1 MGLLVGIIVGI
12 SVSPTVKIVLSA
24 LAALLAAFLGVQDSK
39 KAKDGEDADYS
50 KSILSGLRA
59 GSFGLTCVVGIMLGI
74 FLRTNGVLGESIQ
87 DQIAEWEKAGFKPDK
102 ARDLV
107 VYKNL
112 AIKPKD
118 WVIAEMSEVQRQAL
132 ATSFSDES
140 EGVCDNIK
148 LSTNKND
155 IEYTLL
161 AYESSGD
168 NLKQLAEIIRSIDD
182 TDKQRKLLLS
192 IEEVICNLEVKK

>member
-1 MGLLVGIIVGI
+1 M
-12 SVSPTVKIVLSA
+12 
-24 LAALLAAFLGVQDSK
+24 
-39 KAKDGEDADYS
+39 
-50 KSILSGLRA
+50 
-59 GSFGLTCVVGIMLGI
+59 
-74 FLRTNGVLGESIQ
+74 
-87 DQIAEWEKAGFKPDK
+87 
-102 ARDLV
+102 V

-140 EGVCDNIK
+140 EGVCDNIR

-155 IEYTLL
+155 IENTLI